1 MERKILGKKIRIERQ
16 LLGLSQDR
24 FAKQIGASKATL
36 QRIETGAKSPSV
48 ELLAEISH
56 VCRKPIHEFLV
67 DNGGDFVLHN
77 SSAFRRITGKDFE
90 ITILSPYGQI
100 SSNILVNHY
109 RGDPG
114 AGINPTEDKAY
125 HWVYILK
132 GACSF
137 EYEGKSYQLK
147 KGDLIYYD
155 ARKTFSF
162 KVLQALE
169 NIRIAIRV

>member
-1 MERKILGKKIRIERQ
+1 MDRKILGDKIRSERQ
-16 LLGLSQDR
+16 LLGLSLER

-48 ELLAEISH
+48 ELLEEISH
-56 VCRKPIHEFLV
+56 VCRKPIHEFLT
-67 DNGGDFVLHN
+67 DNGGDFLQQN
-77 SSAFRRITGKDFE
+77 SSTLRKIIGEDFV

-100 SSNILVNHY
+100 SSNILVNY
-109 RGDPG
+109 YKGKAG
-114 AGINPTEDKAY
+114 AGINPTQDKAY

-132 GACSF
+132 GACIF
-137 EYEGKSYQLK
+137 EYEGNSYRLK

-162 KVLQALE
+162 KVLQDLE
-169 NIRIAIRV
+169 NIRIAIRI

>member
-67 DNGGDFVLHN
+67 DNGGDFLLQN
-77 SSAFRRITGKDFE
+77 SSALRKITGKDFE

-109 RGDPG
+109 RGEPG
-114 AGINPTEDKAY
+114 AGINPTQDKAY
-125 HWVYILK
+125 
-132 GACSF
+132 
-137 EYEGKSYQLK
+137 
-147 KGDLIYYD
+147 
-155 ARKTFSF
+155 
-162 KVLQALE
+162 
-169 NIRIAIRV
+169 N

>member
-1 MERKILGKKIRIERQ
+1 MERKILGEKIRSERQ
-16 LLGLSQDR
+16 LLGLSLDR

-48 ELLAEISH
+48 ELLSEISH
-56 VCRKPIHEFLV
+56 VCRKPIQEFLA
-67 DNGGDFVLHN
+67 DNEGQFLLQN
-77 SSAFRRITGKDFE
+77 RSALRKITGKDFE

-114 AGINPTEDKAY
+114 AGINPTQDKAY
-125 HWVYILK
+125 HWVFILK
-132 GACSF
+132 GTCTF
-137 EYEGKSYQLK
+137 EYEGNSYQLK

-162 KVLQALE
+162 KVLQTLE

>member
-1 MERKILGKKIRIERQ
+1 MDRKILGKKIRSERQ

-56 VCRKPIHEFLV
+56 LCRKPIHEFLV
-67 DNGGDFVLHN
+67 DNGGDFLVQN
-77 SSAFRRITGKDFE
+77 SSAYRKITGKDFE

-109 RGDPG
+109 RGEAG
-114 AGINPTEDKAY
+114 AGINPTQDKAY
-125 HWVYILK
+125 HWVYIFK
-132 GACSF
+132 GACTF
-137 EYEGKSYQLK
+137 EYEGNSHHLK

-162 KVLQALE
+162 KVLQAFE
-169 NIRIAIRV
+169 NIRISIRI